1 MKKRETRIR
10 SRDSEGGEIPRD
22 SARPSARVKGDRTRR
37 MMNARVIPCRMREH
51 AAARV
56 SRALR
61 PAYLTREGRGDGEEK
76 EEEEEEETRT

>member
-1 MKKRETRIR
+1 MEKRETRIR
-10 SRDSEGGEIPRD
+10 SRDEGGEIPRD
-22 SARPSARVKGDRTRR
+22 SARPPARVKGDQTRR

-61 PAYLTREGRGDGEEK
+61 PAYLTREAEGRGNG

>member
-1 MKKRETRIR
+1 
-10 SRDSEGGEIPRD
+10 
-22 SARPSARVKGDRTRR
+22 
-37 MMNARVIPCRMREH
+37 MNARVIPCRMREH

-61 PAYLTREGRGDGEEK
+61 PAYLTREAEGRGNGE